1 MRMGSSK
8 VESIVNP
15 GTEAVL
21 ESKAATP
28 VVTLDRESA
37 HREAHR
43 TILHRTYGPLRRAL
57 AGRWIKSEVGK
68 KFELLLDSDGGFQMN
83 CYDSGVHLAGRYRI
97 DPSTEGDRLELTS
110 PNGDAEFLRIV
121 EVDLWRLTLDPA
133 GEGELLELTR
143 ANAPG
148 ISPRR

>member
-8 VESIVNP
+8 VESTVNP
-15 GTEAVL
+15 GTETVL
-21 ESKAATP
+21 ESRAATP

-37 HREAHR
+37 RREAHR

-83 CYDSGVHLAGRYRI
+83 CYDTGAHLAGRYRI
-97 DPSTEGDRLELTS
+97 EPSPDGDRLALTS
-110 PNGDAEFLRIV
+110 PKGDTDHLRIV

-133 GEGELLELTR
+133 EDGELLELTR

-148 ISPRR
+148 IHAQR

>member
-1 MRMGSSK
+1 M
-8 VESIVNP
+8 ESIVNP

-97 DPSTEGDRLELTS
+97 DPSTEDS
-110 PNGDAEFLRIV
+110 
-121 EVDLWRLTLDPA
+121 
-133 GEGELLELTR
+133 
-143 ANAPG
+143 
-148 ISPRR
+148 